1 MGTAYNDQ
9 WVLKRVAAKTGMEP
23 GSVETAR
30 KNTARG
36 LEGATVSSSS
46 TWSPVR
52 GGMHRKP
59 RGLTSRER
67 KSI

>member
-9 WVLKRVAAKTGMEP
+9 WVLKRVAAETSMEP
-23 GSVETAR
+23 GVETAR
-30 KNTARG
+30 RNTARG
-36 LEGATVSSSS
+36 LEGSNVSSSS

-59 RGLTSRER
+59 RGLTSKQR